1 MKVLGL
7 LFFHFLGLG
16 VPHLTSYIS
25 YTEDSHS
32 MHIHIP
38 RVFLNFGGHRVSQL
52 REKEELTFLP
62 PHRILEVVCGSLA

>member
-1 MKVLGL
+1 
-7 LFFHFLGLG
+7 
-16 VPHLTSYIS
+16 
-25 YTEDSHS
+25 